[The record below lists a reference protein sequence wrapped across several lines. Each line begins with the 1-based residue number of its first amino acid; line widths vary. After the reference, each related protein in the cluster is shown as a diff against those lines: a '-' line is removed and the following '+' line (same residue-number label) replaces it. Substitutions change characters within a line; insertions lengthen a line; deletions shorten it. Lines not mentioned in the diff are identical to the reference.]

1 MNKMTKR
8 NQIYRCEVCGN
19 VVEVVNEGV
28 GELVCCG
35 QPMKLLE
42 AKSEEEGTE
51 KHKPVI
57 EREGNDVR
65 VIVGSVEHPMEEKHF
80 IELIELVKDDRVLK
94 SRLLYPG
101 DKPIAYFKCEEQG
114 IEARAFCNVHGLWKN

>member
-1 MNKMTKR
+1 MTKR
-8 NQIYRCEVCGN
+8 NQIYKCEICGN
-19 VVEVVNEGV
+19 IVEVVNEGA

-57 EREGNDVR
+57 ERDGD
-65 VIVGSVEHPMEEKHF
+65 IVKVVVGKVEHPMEEKHF
-80 IELIELVKDDRVLK
+80 IELIELVKDGKVLQTRHLSYTDR
-94 SRLLYPG
+94 
-101 DKPIAYFKCEEQG
+101 PIAYFKCEEEG
-114 IEARAFCNVHGLWKN
+114 IEARALCNIHGLWKN